1 MIVVDDGSTDNTA
14 DIVRSFPSV
23 RLISS
28 VENRGKSRAFAE
40 AVRAAKN
47 DYIMCLDAD
56 LKHLTAANIT
66 ELAEPVLSG
75 RFDMSI
81 SVRKNSL
88 AIYRWLGLDFV
99 SGERVIPKRIVAA
112 CLSEID
118 KLPRFGIEAYMNERI
133 IKERLKI
140 AVVTLENVDNTRK
153 AEKMGLCRGTLAD
166 WKTALM
172 FLE

>member
-1 MIVVDDGSTDNTA
+1 MSASTFSCVICAYNEAQRIGEVLCVVATHPLFNEVIVVDDGSTDNTA

-28 VENRGKSRAFAE
+28 AENRGKSRAFAE

-66 ELAEPVLSG
+66 ELAEPVLSR

-81 SVRKNSL
+81 SVRKNEQISTGRGRQL
-88 AIYRWLGLDFV
+88 PIGCARGCSTRSP
-99 SGERVIPKRIVAA
+99 SGY
-112 CLSEID
+112 CLS
-118 KLPRFGIEAYMNERI
+118 PAQR
-133 IKERLKI
+133 
-140 AVVTLENVDNTRK
+140 VS
-153 AEKMGLCRGTLAD
+153 
-166 WKTALM
+166 
-172 FLE
+172 